1 MYCIYFTFYQEEQ
14 RKNPSNFTAQ
24 HARMTV
30 DCAECGKPRVIFK
43 TNRLS
48 ERQQI
53 TILTGLQ
60 EYTCGEHILPPDNT
74 MHKSVDVKLLVN
86 CGDPVQLAYY
96 SSKLGRADICCCCG
110 GMGATQNNALKEKY
124 VKT

>member
-1 MYCIYFTFYQEEQ
+1 
-14 RKNPSNFTAQ
+14 
-24 HARMTV
+24 MTV

-86 CGDPVQLAYY
+86 CGDSVELAYY

-110 GMGATQNNALKEKY
+110 GMGATQNNALKGKY